1 MKSALTAMIAG
12 LLFGSG
18 LIVSGMVNPAKV
30 LGFLD
35 LTGQWDPSLGL
46 VMASAIVLSWVGVKL
61 AARRSD
67 PACPVDPPAK
77 PIDKPLVLGSIMF
90 GIGWGLSGFCP
101 GPAVVAASDWYWPA
115 LAVMAGLLPG
125 LAVAGAFQARE
136 RNSAG

>member
-1 MKSALTAMIAG
+1 MKSAFTAMIAG

-67 PACPVDPPAK
+67 PACPVDP
-77 PIDKPLVLGSIMF
+77 
-90 GIGWGLSGFCP
+90 
-101 GPAVVAASDWYWPA
+101 
-115 LAVMAGLLPG
+115 
-125 LAVAGAFQARE
+125 
-136 RNSAG
+136 

>member
-35 LTGQWDPSLGL
+35 
-46 VMASAIVLSWVGVKL
+46 
-61 AARRSD
+61 
-67 PACPVDPPAK
+67 PACPVDPSAK